1 VLLLSIDGMH
11 AVDFYNCSHG
21 IEGANGGSPYCP
33 NSGVRNIWAVSSIY
47 ATQSDGRLASGCRAV
62 ESMRLFWDLANM
74 PENLRSV
81 RDRVSRGMLASDAPV
96 RSEQQVSA
104 LSVRGAYG
112 VTRASR
118 NSIEVAARQYTK
130 LNGDRALNKAVLTM
144 LYDSLT

>member
-1 VLLLSIDGMH
+1 
-11 AVDFYNCSHG
+11 
-21 IEGANGGSPYCP
+21 
-33 NSGVRNIWAVSSIY
+33 
-47 ATQSDGRLASGCRAV
+47 
-62 ESMRLFWDLANM
+62 MRLFWDLANM